1 MNAMPTPAV
10 LGPDDLA
17 AALER
22 LPDWRGRLG
31 ALQTAYVAPS
41 AAAALALV
49 AAIGQAAESVDHHPD
64 VDWRY
69 DHVFVRSTTHQV
81 GDEVTERDIRLATRI
96 SALAAGAGAVA
107 EPTLVRTVEIGMD
120 SADPDALRST
130 WQTALGY
137 RLGRSGDLVDPWGR
151 GPTLWFQ
158 CTETPAT
165 SRLHLD
171 VHVAQE
177 SALEVVD
184 AVESAGGRRLDER
197 FAPSWWVI
205 VDTEGNRLCVCTPHE
220 TPPLP

>member
-1 MNAMPTPAV
+1 M
-10 LGPDDLA
+10 
-17 AALER
+17 
-22 LPDWRGRLG
+22 
-31 ALQTAYVAPS
+31 QTAYVAPS

-177 SALEVVD
+177 
-184 AVESAGGRRLDER
+184 RQ
-197 FAPSWWVI
+197 
-205 VDTEGNRLCVCTPHE
+205 GNRLCVCTPHE
-220 TPPLP
+220 APPLP